1 MECFFTEIMVLY
13 TQMPVAIS
21 LQMFVI
27 HVPLL
32 FFETRCLDCPWQT
45 TCGLEM
51 SLSNCKSLPF
61 LNASS
66 SLAIFQLYT
75 LSNCLPKKKVL
86 LHGLLPTCI
95 MICGGMCQ
103 LITLIRMIL
112 PK

>member
-13 TQMPVAIS
+13 TQMPMAIS

-32 FFETRCLDCPWQT
+32 FFEIRHLDCPWQT

-75 LSNCLPKKKVL
+75 LSNCIPKKKLPVN
-86 LHGLLPTCI
+86 GPLPTCI
-95 MICGGMCQ
+95 VVCGGMCQ
-103 LITLIRMIL
+103 PIALIQMIL
-112 PK
+112 